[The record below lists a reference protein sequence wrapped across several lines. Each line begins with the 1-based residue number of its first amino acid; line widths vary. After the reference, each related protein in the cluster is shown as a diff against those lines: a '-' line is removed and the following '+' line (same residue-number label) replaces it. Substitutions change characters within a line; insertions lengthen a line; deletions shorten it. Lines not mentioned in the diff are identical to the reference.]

1 MKHKVRSHRWH
12 MGRLRVTEQ
21 EFDTFEEAQ
30 AYAQTRFGADSV
42 KVYNADGEVAF
53 NTTPATTDTY
63 A

>member
-1 MKHKVRSHRWH
+1 